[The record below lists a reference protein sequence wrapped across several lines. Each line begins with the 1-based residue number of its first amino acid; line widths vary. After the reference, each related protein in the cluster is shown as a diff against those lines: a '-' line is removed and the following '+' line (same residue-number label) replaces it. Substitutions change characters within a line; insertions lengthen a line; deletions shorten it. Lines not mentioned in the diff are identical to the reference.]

1 MDFRAQVTSIRDV
14 IARRHL
20 KVAFFGRTSCGK
32 SSVINALLGENVL
45 PMGLGHTTTKF
56 VHVQGTDS
64 ENPYLEH
71 ENGEKLDLDGES
83 KLLPVESSGV
93 FSTGATGAIAP
104 VILRKRLIAPVI
116 FHLPRF
122 WFSICSNKRPVIT
135 ALIPSIEEGILLQKF
150 LLRSRAC
157 SLY

>member
-1 MDFRAQVTSIRDV
+1 MYNSNYRVVDFRAQVTSIRDV

-64 ENPYLEH
+64 ENPYMEH
-71 ENGEKLDLDGES
+71 ENGERLDLDGES
-83 KLLPVESSGV
+83 KLLPVDSIQSNSINL
-93 FSTGATGAIAP
+93 FW
-104 VILRKRLIAPVI
+104 
-116 FHLPRF
+116 PRDK
-122 WFSICSNKRPVIT
+122 CN
-135 ALIPSIEEGILLQKF
+135 LLK
-150 LLRSRAC
+150 
-157 SLY
+157 